1 MIHPMHWHVLIIDD
15 NPDDRAEF
23 RKMLITGS
31 GRTCHFTE
39 AELGEAS
46 LQMVRDNQAQSLSGT
61 AAPFDCVLLDFNLPD
76 QNATEWLTSLCDASG
91 MPPCPV
97 VVMTGWDG
105 VDANDGPNLLQAG
118 AQDYIGKSWTTAPSL
133 CRAVENSIDRFKLRT
148 TRDLAQQALAQS
160 EERYRTLFNSIDEG
174 YCIIEMIFDAQDE
187 PVDYRFLEISRSFEH
202 QTGLTD
208 AVGKRILEL
217 IPSLEIKWLQAYGK
231 VALTGESIRL
241 EDYVEQMNRW
251 FDLYAFRFG
260 DPAKRQLGILF
271 NNTTA
276 RKTLEGELREAVAL
290 AESANRAK
298 SDFVSSM
305 SHELRTPLNA
315 MLGFAQLME
324 ASTPP
329 PSPAH
334 LQSLAHIVKAG
345 WYLLE
350 LINQT
355 LDLAAIEAGKLS
367 VSPATLPIDEVLR
380 ECAVIIA
387 PLAAQRALDVTY
399 PAPDPARLAHAD
411 PFRLKQ
417 VLLNLL
423 SNSVKYNRE
432 GGSITVRCSL
442 SVPQQLRISIQDTG
456 QGMTPSQLEHLF
468 EPFNRLGQEK
478 STEVGTGIG
487 LVLCKR
493 VVELMGGQIGANST
507 PGQGSDFWFELPLA
521 TGVTALEPALLLQ
534 ASDHA
539 VAVKASEVSS
549 GPTVLHVEDNPAN
562 LELVA
567 QLLAQRPQHQL
578 LAASHGALGLEF
590 ARAHLPAVILMD
602 LNLPDISGSDILK
615 ILRADPA
622 TAHIPVIALSANAMP
637 HEIQSGLQ
645 AGFFRYVT
653 KPIRVKEFFDTLDE
667 ALLFSHIAPPQDAN
681 ANATPHKPLCPR

>member
-1 MIHPMHWHVLIIDD
+1 MSQAGHWHILIIDD
-15 NPDDRAEF
+15 NIDDRAAF
-23 RKMLITGS
+23 RQMLIAGS

-39 AELGEAS
+39 AELGSEG
-46 LQMVRDNQAQSLSGT
+46 LRVILDNQTKSLAGMAT
-61 AAPFDCVLLDFNLPD
+61 VFDCVLLDFNLPD
-76 QNATEWLTSLCDASG
+76 RNATQLLTMLCGESG
-91 MPPCPV
+91 LPPLPV
-97 VVMTGWDG
+97 VVMTGWEG
-105 VDANDGPNLLQAG
+105 VDADVGSSLLQAG
-118 AQDYIGKSWTTAPSL
+118 AQDYIGKSWTSPHSL
-133 CRAVENSIDRFKLRT
+133 CRALENSIDRFKLNQAHERT
-148 TRDLAQQALAQS
+148 HQALAQS

-187 PVDYRFLEISRSFEH
+187 PENYRFLEISQSFER
-202 QTGLTD
+202 QTGLIG
-208 AVGKRILEL
+208 AIGKTILEL
-217 IPSLEIKWLQAYGK
+217 IPDLEKSWLQAFGR
-231 VALTGESIRL
+231 VAQTGEPVRL
-241 EDYVEQMNRW
+241 EDYAKHMNRW

-260 DPAKRQLGILF
+260 EPAKRQLGILF
-271 NNTTA
+271 NNVTP
-276 RKTLEGELREAVAL
+276 RKILEAKMRQAVVVAEA
-290 AESANRAK
+290 ANRAK

-305 SHELRTPLNA
+305 SHELRTPLNSI
-315 MLGFAQLME
+315 LGFAQLME

-334 LQSLAHIVKAG
+334 LQSLAYIVKAG

-355 LDLAAIEAGKLS
+355 LDLATIEAGKLS
-367 VSPATLPIDEVLR
+367 VSPATVSIDEMLR
-380 ECAVIIA
+380 ECAAIIA

-399 PAPDPARLAHAD
+399 PAPDPAHLAHAD
-411 PFRLKQ
+411 PIRLKQ

-423 SNSVKYNRE
+423 SNSVKYNRQ

-442 SVPQQLRISIQDTG
+442 SVPQQLRICIQDTG
-456 QGMTPSQLEHLF
+456 QGMTTSQLEHLF

-507 PGQGSDFWFELPLA
+507 PSQGSDFWFELPLA
-521 TGVTALEPALLLQ
+521 TGDTALEPAALLL
-534 ASDHA
+534 ASDLA
-539 VAVKASEVSS
+539 MTVKAAEISS
-549 GPTVLHVEDNPAN
+549 GLTVLHVEDNPAN

-567 QLLAQRPQHQL
+567 QLLAQRPQYRL

-602 LNLPDISGSDILK
+602 LNLPDISGSEILK

-622 TAHIPVIALSANAMP
+622 TTHIPVIALSANAMP

-653 KPIRVKEFFDTLDE
+653 KPIRVREFFDALDK
-667 ALLFSHIAPPQDAN
+667 APLFSQ
-681 ANATPHKPLCPR
+681 KQL

>member
-1 MIHPMHWHVLIIDD
+1 MSQAGHWHILIIDD
-15 NPDDRAEF
+15 NIDDRAAF
-23 RKMLITGS
+23 RQMLIAGS

-39 AELGEAS
+39 AELGSEG
-46 LQMVRDNQAQSLSGT
+46 LRVILDNQTKSLAGMAT
-61 AAPFDCVLLDFNLPD
+61 VFDCVLLDFNLPD
-76 QNATEWLTSLCDASG
+76 RNATQLLTMLCGESG
-91 MPPCPV
+91 LPPLPV
-97 VVMTGWDG
+97 VVMTGWEG
-105 VDANDGPNLLQAG
+105 VDADVGSSLLQAG
-118 AQDYIGKSWTTAPSL
+118 AQDYIGKSWTSPHSL
-133 CRAVENSIDRFKLRT
+133 CRALENSIDRFKLNQAHERT
-148 TRDLAQQALAQS
+148 HQALAQS

-187 PVDYRFLEISRSFEH
+187 PENYRFLEISQSFEH
-202 QTGLTD
+202 QTGLTG
-208 AVGKRILEL
+208 AVGKTILEL
-217 IPSLEIKWLQAYGK
+217 IPDLEKSWLQAFGR
-231 VALTGESIRL
+231 VAQTGEPVRR
-241 EDYVEQMNRW
+241 EDYVKHMNRW

-260 DPAKRQLGILF
+260 EPAKRQLGILF
-271 NNTTA
+271 NNVTP
-276 RKTLEGELREAVAL
+276 RKILEGKMRQAVVVAEA
-290 AESANRAK
+290 ANRAK

-315 MLGFAQLME
+315 ILGFAQLME

-334 LQSLAHIVKAG
+334 LQSLAYIVKAG

-355 LDLAAIEAGKLS
+355 LDLATIEAGKLS
-367 VSPATLPIDEVLR
+367 VWPATVPIDEILR
-380 ECAVIIA
+380 ECAAIIA
-387 PLAAQRALDVTY
+387 PLAAQRALDITY
-399 PAPDPARLAHAD
+399 PAPDPAHLAHAD
-411 PFRLKQ
+411 PIRLKQ

-423 SNSVKYNRE
+423 SNSVKYNRQ

-442 SVPQQLRISIQDTG
+442 SVPQQLRICIQDTG
-456 QGMTPSQLEHLF
+456 QGMTTSQLEHLF

-507 PGQGSDFWFELPLA
+507 LGQGSDFWFELPLA
-521 TGVTALEPALLLQ
+521 TGDTALEPAALLQ
-534 ASDHA
+534 ASDLA
-539 VAVKASEVSS
+539 MAVKAAEISS
-549 GPTVLHVEDNPAN
+549 GLMVLHVEDNPTN

-567 QLLAQRPQHQL
+567 QLLTQRPQYQL

-602 LNLPDISGSDILK
+602 LNLPDISGSEILK

-653 KPIRVKEFFDTLDE
+653 KPIRVQEFFDALDK
-667 ALLFSHIAPPQDAN
+667 APLFSQ
-681 ANATPHKPLCPR
+681 KLL